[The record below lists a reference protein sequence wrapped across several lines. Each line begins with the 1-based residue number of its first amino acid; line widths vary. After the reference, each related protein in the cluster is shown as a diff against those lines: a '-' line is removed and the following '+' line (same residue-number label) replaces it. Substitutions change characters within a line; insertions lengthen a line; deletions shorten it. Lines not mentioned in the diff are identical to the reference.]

1 MKIKVNKNE
10 LIVLIESTYKKNDID
25 LNNAVQANI
34 DYSGKYQMHWD
45 LFKLKEYTK
54 KDLYKLYKEL
64 VKHYD

>member
-45 LFKLKEYTK
+45 LLNLKQYTK